1 MSRTVPF
8 GACSLNVSVDGSSL
22 PAIRE
27 LPRHKCRPALG
38 SSSGG
43 PRYGAERLTG
53 GPVRMADRLAVVN
66 RHPWSRLAAWL
77 VDWLLVLGWV
87 AVTAA
92 AGLPLFL
99 GGYVGW
105 LSDLALNV
113 IATLVVVVPVTVGMA
128 VLESSAREA
137 SIGKRA
143 RRLVVVT
150 VGTSRR
156 ISRSRALVRNVLK
169 IALPWTVGH
178 AAVFEITATSTTGA
192 VPVSTWIVTACA
204 YILPIVYVVS
214 LFIGSGRTPYD
225 RISGTTVV
233 VRTSVT

>member
-1 MSRTVPF
+1 MV
-8 GACSLNVSVDGSSL
+8 
-22 PAIRE
+22 
-27 LPRHKCRPALG
+27 
-38 SSSGG
+38 
-43 PRYGAERLTG
+43 
-53 GPVRMADRLAVVN
+53 DRLAFVN
-66 RHPWSRLAAWL
+66 RHPWSRLAAWF

-92 AGLPLFL
+92 VGVPLFL
-99 GGYVGW
+99 GGYGGG
-105 LSDLALNV
+105 LSVVALNV
-113 IATLVVVVPVTVGMA
+113 IATLAVVVPVTVGMA

-143 RRLVVVT
+143 RRLIVVT
-150 VGTSRR
+150 VSTSRR

-169 IALPWTVGH
+169 IALPWMVGH
-178 AAVFEITATSTTGA
+178 AAVFEIVATSTAGA
-192 VPVSTWIVTACA
+192 VPVSIWMVTACA

-225 RISGTTVV
+225 RVSGTIVV